1 MAVSDQESGEVL
13 HVTDDPRQASLDGS
27 YLGLSE
33 TQRTGIESM
42 CMDIRSP
49 CIASTQKH
57 VPGAGEKIAFDK
69 FHEAEHLVMRWTEC
83 DGVGTGRLFSSA
95 VLARR
100 DAISLAAQPAK
111 S

>member
-57 VPGAGEKIAFDK
+57 
-69 FHEAEHLVMRWTEC
+69 
-83 DGVGTGRLFSSA
+83 
-95 VLARR
+95 
-100 DAISLAAQPAK
+100 
-111 S
+111 